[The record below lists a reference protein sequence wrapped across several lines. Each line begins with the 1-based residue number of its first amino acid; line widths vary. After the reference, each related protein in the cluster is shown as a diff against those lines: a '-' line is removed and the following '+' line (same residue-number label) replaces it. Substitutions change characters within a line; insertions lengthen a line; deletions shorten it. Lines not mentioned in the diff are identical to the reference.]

1 MLQGKRWSDILA
13 ARKTPEE
20 QLAAVSFVVALGIL
34 VGVLGKMGSKAG

>member
-13 ARKTPEE
+13 ARKKHEE